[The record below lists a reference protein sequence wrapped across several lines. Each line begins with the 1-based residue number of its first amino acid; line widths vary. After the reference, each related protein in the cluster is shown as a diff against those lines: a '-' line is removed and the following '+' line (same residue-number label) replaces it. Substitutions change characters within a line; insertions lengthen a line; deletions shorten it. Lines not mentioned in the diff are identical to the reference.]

1 VWVLGHDVR
10 IWSPSLVNVVALF
23 YKDKARFAR
32 ALEKKEFF
40 SGFYEFPTE
49 RSTQIRDS

>member
-32 ALEKKEFF
+32 ALEKKKDTWSECAR
-40 SGFYEFPTE
+40 SGLAGTLT
-49 RSTQIRDS
+49 S